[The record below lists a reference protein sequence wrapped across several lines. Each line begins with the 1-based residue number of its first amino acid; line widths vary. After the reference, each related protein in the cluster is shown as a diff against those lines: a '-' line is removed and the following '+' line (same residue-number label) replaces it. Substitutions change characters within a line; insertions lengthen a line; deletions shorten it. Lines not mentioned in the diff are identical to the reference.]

1 MSTAALSIYRAQECV
16 MEQITPAK
24 TDRRAV
30 AETLAETLWKRGRNI
45 LQQQG
50 ALIVLVL
57 LFIFASF
64 RYEYFL
70 TTYNIDS
77 FLSYNTIFV
86 LLALGQT
93 FVIMTGG
100 IDISVGSLAALS
112 AVVATRVSPYGLFPA
127 IGAVVLVGGLVGCF
141 NGWAIT
147 QLRVPPFIATL
158 AMLIGARGL
167 ALLVSGGA
175 TVSADANNDFPSIYA
190 GSFLGIPVPIYI
202 LIIIFVLSSLVL
214 NYTRFGRHVLAIGG
228 NEEATRLMGLPV
240 ERVKWTVYVI
250 NGVLAGVAGLLL
262 AAQTYAG
269 NPNEGVGWELSAIAA
284 VVVGGTLLTGGKGTV
299 FGSLLG
305 ALLLGL
311 IFNVLNFE
319 NGYGL
324 ISLSSYWETVIRGV
338 FLLVVVL
345 LQNRLASRRNAA
357 ITKNP

>member
-1 MSTAALSIYRAQECV
+1 

-30 AETLAETLWKRGRNI
+30 AETLWKRGRSI

-64 RYEYFL
+64 RYEYFF

-190 GSFLGIPVPIYI
+190 SSFLGIPVPIYI

-240 ERVKWTVYVI
+240 VRVKWTVYVI

-299 FGSLLG
+299 FGSLVG

-345 LQNRLASRRNAA
+345 LQNRLANRRNAA
-357 ITKNP
+357 IAKNP

>member
-1 MSTAALSIYRAQECV
+1 

-30 AETLAETLWKRGRNI
+30 AETLAETLWKRGRSI

-190 GSFLGIPVPIYI
+190 GSFLGIPVPIYL
-202 LIIIFVLSSLVL
+202 LIIIFLLSSLVL

-228 NEEATRLMGLPV
+228 NEEAARLMGLPV

>member
-1 MSTAALSIYRAQECV
+1 

-24 TDRRAV
+24 ADRRV
-30 AETLAETLWKRGRNI
+30 IVETLWKRGRSI
-45 LQQQG
+45 FQQQG
-50 ALIVLVL
+50 ALIVLIL

-64 RYEYFL
+64 RYDYFL

-112 AVVATRVSPYGLFPA
+112 AVVATQVSPHGLFPA
-127 IGAVVLVGGLVGCF
+127 LGAVVLVGGLVGCF

-147 QLRVPPFIATL
+147 QLRIPPFIATL

-175 TVSADANNDFPSIYA
+175 TVSAAANNDFPTIYA
-190 GSFLGIPVPIYI
+190 GSFLGIPIPIYI
-202 LIIIFVLSSLVL
+202 LIIIFLLSSLVL

-228 NEEATRLMGLPV
+228 NKEAARLMGLPV
-240 ERVKWTVYVI
+240 ERVVWMVYVI
-250 NGVLAGVAGLLL
+250 NGILAGLAGLLL

-299 FGSLLG
+299 FGSLVG

-319 NGYGL
+319 NGHGL

-345 LQNRLASRRNAA
+345 LQNRLANRRNATIA
-357 ITKNP
+357 KNP

>member
-1 MSTAALSIYRAQECV
+1 
-16 MEQITPAK
+16 MEQMTASKAK
-24 TDRRAV
+24 RRAV
-30 AETLAETLWKRGRNI
+30 LDVLWKGSKRI

-50 ALIVLVL
+50 ALIVLIL
-57 LFIFASF
+57 LFIFASL
-64 RYEYFL
+64 RYQYFL
-70 TTYNIDS
+70 SAYNIDT

-112 AVVATRVSPYGLFPA
+112 AVVATRISPYGLWPS
-127 IGAVVLVGGLVGCF
+127 IGAVIAVGGMVGFF
-141 NGWAIT
+141 NGWTIT
-147 QLRVPPFIATL
+147 RLRIPPFIATL

-167 ALLVSGGA
+167 ALLVSGGS
-175 TVSADANNDFPSIYA
+175 TISADANNDFPSIYA
-190 GSFLGIPVPIYI
+190 GSLLGIPVPIYI
-202 LIIIFVLSSLVL
+202 LILAFALGWFVL
-214 NYTRFGRHVLAIGG
+214 NYTRFGRHVLAVGG

-240 ERVKWTVYVI
+240 ERIKWTVYVI
-250 NGVLAGVAGLLL
+250 NGVLAGLAGLLL

-299 FGSLLG
+299 FGSLVG

-324 ISLSSYWETVIRGV
+324 ISLSSYWETVLRGA
-338 FLLVVVL
+338 FLFVVVI
-345 LQNRLASRRNAA
+345 LQNRLAQRKTLLPGRS
-357 ITKNP
+357 TS

>member
-1 MSTAALSIYRAQECV
+1 
-16 MEQITPAK
+16 
-24 TDRRAV
+24 
-30 AETLAETLWKRGRNI
+30 
-45 LQQQG
+45 
-50 ALIVLVL
+50 
-57 LFIFASF
+57 
-64 RYEYFL
+64 
-70 TTYNIDS
+70 
-77 FLSYNTIFV
+77 
-86 LLALGQT
+86 
-93 FVIMTGG
+93 
-100 IDISVGSLAALS
+100 
-112 AVVATRVSPYGLFPA
+112 
-127 IGAVVLVGGLVGCF
+127 VLVGGLVGCF

-202 LIIIFVLSSLVL
+202 LIIIFLLSSLVL

-228 NEEATRLMGLPV
+228 NEEAARLMGLPV